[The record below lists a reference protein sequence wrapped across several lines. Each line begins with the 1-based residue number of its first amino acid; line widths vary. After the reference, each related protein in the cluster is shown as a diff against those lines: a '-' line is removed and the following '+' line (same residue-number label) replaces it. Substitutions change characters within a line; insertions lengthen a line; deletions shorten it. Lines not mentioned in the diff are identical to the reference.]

1 LVPARPKGFLSDHP
15 FRDMVNITL
24 KGFRTL
30 QGFGTLLTTD
40 GKTVKTFTIS
50 ESQTQL
56 NILDL
61 QPGVYI
67 LRIENAE
74 NVVIKRLVIQ

>member
-30 QGFGTLLTTD
+30 QGFGTILTTD

-50 ESQTQL
+50 ESETQL
-56 NILDL
+56 NVQDL
-61 QPGVYI
+61 KPGVYI
-67 LRIENAE
+67 LRFENAE

>member
-1 LVPARPKGFLSDHP
+1 
-15 FRDMVNITL
+15 M

-30 QGFGTLLTTD
+30 QGFGTLMTAD
-40 GKTVKTFTIS
+40 GKLVKTFAITGI
-50 ESQTQL
+50 QTQL
-56 NILDL
+56 NVQDL

-67 LRIENAE
+67 LKFENAE